1 MFLRLLVFAL
11 SLSFGI
17 TIATSQKPLSLQYNT
32 VETSKDGQDA
42 AKGRALQGRFLHI
55 TDFHPDEFYEHYSS
69 TGEEHACHRG
79 DGPAGVYGAETT
91 DCDSP
96 TTLINATFRWINDN
110 LKDTIDFVIWTG
122 DSARHD
128 SDERIPRTE
137 MEVVNLNE
145 MLVEKFVEIFGK
157 QDNINDT
164 DPTNDLTIPV
174 VPTFGNNDIMPHNIF
189 QPGPNWWTKKYASIW
204 RKFIPEEQRHG
215 FVRGGWFS
223 VEVIPNHLAVLSLNT
238 LYFFDSNTAVD
249 GCAYK
254 SEPGYEHMEWLR
266 IQLQFLRQR
275 GMKAIL
281 MGHVPPARTESK
293 LSWDETC
300 WQKYTLWMRQY
311 RDVVVGSVY
320 GHMNIDHFML
330 QDFEDISSKG
340 LRGDEQP
347 FARIALD
354 DELTIQSSAEYLTE
368 LRADWSRIPEPPKEE
383 TRSQSGLGYFYD
395 LCKIITRRSKQKKS
409 RDKFLKKIGGEWGER
424 YSLSLISPSVV
435 PNYFPTMRVVEYNIS
450 GLDIQSSLG
459 QTAPEAQ
466 SLEHPKEDCST
477 LEGECM
483 DGGVE
488 ESKKSR
494 KKRKGK
500 KKSHKYKKPNFKI
513 PKPPSKSAPPGPAYS
528 SQTFSWLG
536 YTQYYA
542 NLTRINNDFTNGT
555 VTDDV
560 GGEGWHDG
568 KHKGKKPKKKSKKHH
583 RDFKYEIE
591 YDTRNETVFGLQD
604 LSVRNYIDLAGRI
617 GQYKPEKGDR
627 LGDLVADATESFH
640 GGTGAILDIEEDIER
655 TGCAGDDFE
664 ASKKKHKKHKHRKM
678 VNKVWFTFVDRA
690 YVGTRDAKEL
700 RDEFE

>member
-1 MFLRLLVFAL
+1 M
-11 SLSFGI
+11 
-17 TIATSQKPLSLQYNT
+17 
-32 VETSKDGQDA
+32 
-42 AKGRALQGRFLHI
+42 

-69 TGEEHACHRG
+69 TEEDYACHRG

-96 TTLINATFRWINDN
+96 TILINATFKWINDN
-110 LKDTIDFVIWTG
+110 LKDTVDFVIWTG

-137 MEVVNLNE
+137 KEVVDLNE
-145 MLVEKFVEIFGK
+145 MLVDKFVEVFGK
-157 QDNINDT
+157 KDKINDT
-164 DPTNDLTIPV
+164 DPTNDFTIPII
-174 VPTFGNNDIMPHNIF
+174 PTFGNNDIMPHNIF
-189 QPGPNWWTKKYASIW
+189 QPGPNWWTKKYASVW
-204 RKFIPEEQRHG
+204 RKLIPEEQRHG

-223 VEVIPNHLAVLSLNT
+223 VEVIPNQLAVLSLNT

-249 GCAYK
+249 GCADK

-330 QDFEDISSKG
+330 QDFEDISNKG

-347 FARIALD
+347 FSRVALD
-354 DELTIQSSAEYLTE
+354 DELTIQSSADYLTE
-368 LRADWSRIPEPPKEE
+368 LRAGWSRIPEPPKGKL
-383 TRSQSGLGYFYD
+383 RSLSGLGYFYD
-395 LCKIITRRSKQKKS
+395 LLESFTRTSKQKKS
-409 RDKFLKKIGGEWGER
+409 REDKFLKKIGGEWGER
-424 YSLSLISPSVV
+424 YSISLIAPSVV

-450 GLDIQSSLG
+450 GLDTDSSLG
-459 QTAPEAQ
+459 RAIPEAH
-466 SLEHPKEDCST
+466 SLEHPEEDCST
-477 LEGECM
+477 IDDEDM
-483 DGGVE
+483 DDCAKA
-488 ESKKSR
+488 ESKKTK

-500 KKSHKYKKPNFKI
+500 KKKKSHKSKKSKKPNFKA

-528 SQTFSWLG
+528 PQTFSWLG

-542 NLTRINNDFTNGT
+542 NLTRINNDFTNETENDLLG
-555 VTDDV
+555 D
-560 GGEGWHDG
+560 EGWHGG
-568 KHKGKKPKKKSKKHH
+568 KHKGKKPKEKSKKHH
-583 RDFKYEIE
+583 KDFKYEVE
-591 YDTRNETVFGLQD
+591 YDTRNDTVFALQD

-617 GQYKPEKGDR
+617 GQYKPAKSDR
-627 LGDLVADATESFH
+627 LEDAAADEIENLDGDIVPD
-640 GGTGAILDIEEDIER
+640 LDIEEDVEFIRCE
-655 TGCAGDDFE
+655 GDLE
-664 ASKKKHKKHKHRKM
+664 AMKKKHKKHKHKKHKHRRM
-678 VNKVWFTFVDRA
+678 INKIWFTFVDRA
-690 YVGTRDAKEL
+690 YVGTRDAEEL
-700 RDEFE
+700 REQF

>member
-1 MFLRLLVFAL
+1 M
-11 SLSFGI
+11 
-17 TIATSQKPLSLQYNT
+17 
-32 VETSKDGQDA
+32 
-42 AKGRALQGRFLHI
+42 
-55 TDFHPDEFYEHYSS
+55 
-69 TGEEHACHRG
+69 
-79 DGPAGVYGAETT
+79 
-91 DCDSP
+91 
-96 TTLINATFRWINDN
+96 INATFRWINDN
-110 LKDTIDFVIWTG
+110 LKDTIDFVVWTG

-128 SDERIPRTE
+128 SDERIARTE
-137 MEVVNLNE
+137 QEVVNLNE
-145 MLVEKFVEIFGK
+145 MLVEKFVEVFGK

-189 QPGPNWWTKKYASIW
+189 QPGPNRWTKKYASIW
-204 RKFIPEEQRHG
+204 RKLIPEEQRHG

-266 IQLQFLRQR
+266 IQLRFLRQR

-300 WQKYTLWMRQY
+300 WQKYTFWMRQY

-320 GHMNIDHFML
+320 GHMNIDHFVL
-330 QDFEDISSKG
+330 QDFEDISNKG
-340 LRGDEQP
+340 LRGDKQP

-368 LRADWSRIPEPPKEE
+368 LRAGWSRIPEPPKGES
-383 TRSQSGLGYFYD
+383 RSQSGLGYFYD
-395 LCKIITRRSKQKKS
+395 LFEIITSRSKQKKS

-435 PNYFPTMRVVEYNIS
+435 PNFFPTMRVVEYNIS
-450 GLDIQSSLG
+450 GLDTQSSLS
-459 QTAPEAQ
+459 QAVPEAQ
-466 SLEHPKEDCST
+466 SLEHPEEDCST
-477 LEGECM
+477 LKGEGV

-488 ESKKSR
+488 ESKKSK

-500 KKSHKYKKPNFKI
+500 KKNSHKSKKPNFKI

-528 SQTFSWLG
+528 PQTFSWLG

-542 NLTRINNDFTNGT
+542 NLTRINNDFTNDT

-568 KHKGKKPKKKSKKHH
+568 KHKGKKPENKSKKHH
-583 RDFKYEIE
+583 RDFKYEVE

-604 LSVRNYIDLAGRI
+604 LSVRSYIDLAGRI

-627 LGDLVADATESFH
+627 LDDFIADDTENFD
-640 GGTGAILDIEEDIER
+640 GGIEAILDIEEDVES
-655 TGCAGDDFE
+655 TGRGGDDLE
-664 ASKKKHKKHKHRKM
+664 TLKKKHKKHKHRKM

-690 YVGTRDAKEL
+690 YVGTRNSKEL
-700 RDEFE
+700 RDEF